1 MARYFLP
8 QNSKIRTG
16 VTHKAPQGPREGTR
30 EGSREGAREVRTF
43 RIYRFDPDSGET
55 PRLDSFELDIRS
67 CGPMVLDALIQIKA
81 SVDSSVAFRHSCR

>member
-16 VTHKAPQGPREGTR
+16 VTHKAPQGA
-30 EGSREGAREVRTF
+30 REGAREVRTF

-67 CGPMVLDALIQIKA
+67 CGPMVKR
-81 SVDSSVAFRHSCR
+81 SRRSTCSSRQPRSRIN